1 MKVILLQDIR
11 GKGKKGQMLEVSD
24 GYARN
29 YMLPR
34 KLAVEATPDAVNTM
48 RMNDKATQ
56 ERIAREKAEA
66 MEISRKLRGMTLT
79 VTAKG
84 GGAGRLFGS
93 VTNQEIAEALE
104 KNGIKLD
111 KRKIAIADP
120 IKSVGTYTVTCK
132 LGYEIS
138 APLTVK
144 IEEVYA
150 HFVEKGRESHGRR
163 TAFPAAASVAGGR
176 AGCPWFHPH

>member
-1 MKVILLQDIR
+1 MKVILLQDVK

-29 YMLPR
+29 FMLPK
-34 KLAVEATPDAVNTM
+34 KLAIEATADAINTM

-66 MEISRKLRGMTLT
+66 LATANKLREMT
-79 VTAKG
+79 VVVKAKG

-93 VTNQEIAEALE
+93 VTNAEVAEALA
-104 KNGIKLD
+104 KQGIKLD
-111 KRKIAIADP
+111 KRKIILNET
-120 IKSVGTYTVTCK
+120 IKNVGTYTATCK
-132 LGYEIS
+132 LGYEIN

-144 IEEVYA
+144 IEEA
-150 HFVEKGRESHGRR
+150 
-163 TAFPAAASVAGGR
+163 
-176 AGCPWFHPH
+176 

>member
-1 MKVILLQDIR
+1 MKVILLQDVK

-34 KLAVEATPDAVNTM
+34 KMAIEATADAVNTKN
-48 RMNDKATQ
+48 MNDKA
-56 ERIAREKAEA
+56 AAEKAAKERAEA
-66 MEISRKLRGMTLT
+66 LEISRQLREMTLT
-79 VTAKG
+79 VKAKG

-93 VTNQEIAEALE
+93 VTNQEIADAL
-104 KNGIKLD
+104 KTSTGIALD
-111 KRKIAIADP
+111 KRKIVISDP
-120 IKSVGTYTVTCK
+120 IKNVGTYTVTCK

-144 IEEVYA
+144 IEEL
-150 HFVEKGRESHGRR
+150 
-163 TAFPAAASVAGGR
+163 
-176 AGCPWFHPH
+176 

>member
-1 MKVILLQDIR
+1 MKVILLQDVK

-29 YMLPR
+29 FMLPR
-34 KLAVEATPDAVNTM
+34 KVAIEATADAINTM
-48 RMNDKATQ
+48 KMNDKATQ

-66 MEISRKLRGMTLT
+66 LAISKQLREMTLT

-84 GGAGRLFGS
+84 GGNGRLFGS
-93 VTNQEIAEALE
+93 VTNQEIADALA
-104 KNGIKLD
+104 KNAGIKLD
-111 KRKIAIADP
+111 KRKIVISDAI
-120 IKSVGTYTVTCK
+120 KNVGTYTVTCK

-144 IEEVYA
+144 IEEA
-150 HFVEKGRESHGRR
+150 
-163 TAFPAAASVAGGR
+163 
-176 AGCPWFHPH
+176 

>member
-1 MKVILLQDIR
+1 MKVILLQDVK

-29 YMLPR
+29 FMLPR
-34 KLAVEATPDAVNTM
+34 KMAIEATPDAINTM

-66 MEISRKLRGMTLT
+66 MATAKSLRDMTLT

-84 GGAGRLFGS
+84 GGNGPLFGS
-93 VTNQEIAEALE
+93 VTNQEIADALE
-104 KNGIKLD
+104 KQSGIKLD
-111 KRKIAIADP
+111 KRKIVISDAI
-120 IKSVGTYTVTCK
+120 KNVGTYTVTCK

-144 IEEVYA
+144 IEEA
-150 HFVEKGRESHGRR
+150 
-163 TAFPAAASVAGGR
+163 
-176 AGCPWFHPH
+176 

>member
-1 MKVILLQDIR
+1 MKVILLQDVK
-11 GKGKKGQMLEVSD
+11 GKGKKGQMIEVSD

-29 YMLPR
+29 FMLP
-34 KLAVEATPDAVNTM
+34 KKVAIEATPDAINTM

-66 MEISRKLRGMTLT
+66 LALSKQLREMTLT

-84 GGAGRLFGS
+84 GGNGRLFGS
-93 VTNQEIAEALE
+93 VTNQEIAGALA
-104 KNGIKLD
+104 KTAGIKLD
-111 KRKIAIADP
+111 KRKIVIADA
-120 IKSVGTYTVTCK
+120 IKNVGTYTVTCK

-144 IEEVYA
+144 I
-150 HFVEKGRESHGRR
+150 VEG
-163 TAFPAAASVAGGR
+163 
-176 AGCPWFHPH
+176 

>member
-1 MKVILLQDIR
+1 MKVILLQDVK

-29 YMLPR
+29 FMLP
-34 KLAVEATPDAVNTM
+34 KKIAIEATPDAINTM

-66 MEISRKLRGMTLT
+66 LATANKLRELTVT

-84 GGAGRLFGS
+84 GGQGRLFGA
-93 VTNQEIAEALE
+93 VTNAEVAASLE
-104 KNGIKLD
+104 KQTGIKLD
-111 KRKIAIADP
+111 KRKLVLAEN
-120 IKSVGTYTVTCK
+120 IKNVGTYTVTCK
-132 LGYEIS
+132 LGYEIT

-144 IEEVYA
+144 IEEV
-150 HFVEKGRESHGRR
+150 
-163 TAFPAAASVAGGR
+163 
-176 AGCPWFHPH
+176 

>member
-1 MKVILLQDIR
+1 MKVILLQDVK
-11 GKGKKGQMLEVSD
+11 GKGKKGQLIEVSD

-29 YMLPR
+29 FMLPR
-34 KLAVEATPDAVNTM
+34 KLATEATPDAVNTM

-66 MEISRKLRGMTLT
+66 MDTAKKLRELT
-79 VTAKG
+79 VVVKAKG

-93 VTNQEIAEALE
+93 VTNQEIADSL
-104 KNGIKLD
+104 KNQTGIALD
-111 KRKIAIADP
+111 KRKIVLSDP

-132 LGYEIS
+132 LGYEIT

-144 IEEVYA
+144 IQE
-150 HFVEKGRESHGRR
+150 G
-163 TAFPAAASVAGGR
+163 
-176 AGCPWFHPH
+176 